1 MKKRFG
7 LIAALLAVTA
17 LVGCA
22 KEPTVEEYQKWAEEN
37 GYELKDP
44 ALPSARLDGKTTYN
58 TADSGIQIAP
68 AADSGAKK
76 LADYLDREDVVYI
89 DLRDA
94 KSYSQGHIE
103 GFEWIPH
110 FDILMKSGGARAD
123 QLFYTDADGK
133 IQPNYEE
140 SVSLLNAMFPTDRVL
155 FLMCQSGGRVVNTM
169 NILAANGYDMSKVY
183 NVGGFGQIKGDVA
196 NDYKVTSCK
205 LVGVTATYD
214 FSGLTKKA

>member
-44 ALPSARLDGKTTYN
+44 ALPSARLEGKTTYN

-76 LADYLDREDVVYI
+76 LADYLDREDCVYI

-94 KSYSQGHIE
+94 SSYSQGHIE
-103 GFEWIPH
+103 GFEWVPH
-110 FDILMKSGGARAD
+110 FDIIMKSGGARAD
-123 QLFYTDADGK
+123 QLFYKDGDTIK
-133 IQPNYEE
+133 PNYEE
-140 SVSLLNAMFPTDRVL
+140 SVAVLNALFPKDKVL
-155 FLMCQSGGRVVNTM
+155 ILMCQSGGRVVNTM
-169 NILAANGYDMSKVY
+169 DVLAANGYDMSKVY
-183 NVGGFGQIKGDVA
+183 NVGGFGQVKGEVA
-196 NDYKVTSCK
+196 DWYNVTAGK
-205 LVGVTATYD
+205 PVKVTATYD
-214 FSGLTKKA
+214 FSGFTKKA